1 MLTKIIQLN
10 SSLCSKA
17 IISLDR
23 DSIQLVGSNTIGKTS
38 LINSLNLL
46 FIIDG
51 NKMQFGGEHDFQ
63 QSIHHYFPTINHS
76 YMIFEVMKNGYYC
89 VLMKRDVQ
97 KNLEFYKIDSE
108 FRDEHYYIH
117 SNGQQK
123 LFNFHELFTNFATLG
138 ITPQPLK
145 HKQDLFN
152 IVYERGKRGHAVVW
166 LQDTV
171 KTSGLSNN
179 FSKIYSYLINPKL
192 ITNNTLKDALI
203 IADNREG
210 EEVNFAQGNK
220 QDLYRLQDEIRKL
233 RNIEEIQPD
242 FELFVE
248 KVKECDLKTERISK
262 LYYAF
267 NSKFNKEIIEI
278 EKSVAETKRKIQEIE
293 TNIKYEVKPIANQIQ
308 QNIGS
313 KNTSLI
319 NEKKQLEENQKL
331 LKAINNHLSLE
342 MLRQSKENLEK
353 EARGI
358 SFKIDQ
364 IEHNNYTQKDL
375 KQSISE
381 LRQKIASLKTQ
392 IENYD
397 QLLIHHISDE
407 NEIKSLLNTILSKK
421 VLELTKEKI
430 RQKISNASKQFLEIY
445 DGKIELPK
453 DFKIDKFVSVDL
465 FKRELDESEKHL
477 KEKEGILKVVEDFEA
492 NQTRLNT
499 INSQMK
505 NVETQIQQIEQKP
518 ALENKIAGIK
528 KSISNL
534 EEEIGNLK
542 AQSEKIE
549 KEETKFSNQIQFHQ
563 QKILKYLQ
571 REMEVKGWNDH
582 LKRETISPREYQT
595 ASSIDDIYKEMIDL
609 NSDLKAFKPHKDRLF
624 NDLKNKTLRN
634 EASEHDF
641 IEVIQDEIAT
651 IESKNKAIDDLLQS
665 IAQSFSN
672 PTFQLL
678 DKFGHFKVFINNFNQ
693 QLSKIKISN
702 IEKIVIKVK
711 AAETLI
717 KELELISKLQHF
729 TKDNLFAEQLSDNL
743 VILKIY
749 LEQSRKVEFKEMF
762 EIKAEVTINGITKEI
777 DFSKQIES
785 TGADKVIRLIIIL
798 SIIHKLAISHKENKI
813 PICIDEVLT
822 IDPNNTNQILQF
834 CKENNF
840 IPLFAAPYFITS
852 AVIDRTYML
861 TKQKDGKAIPIIY
874 AERN

>member
-38 LINSLNLL
+38 LINSLNFL

-89 VLMKRDVQ
+89 VLMKRDAQ

-108 FRDEHYYIH
+108 FRDEHYYIQ
-117 SNGQQK
+117 SSGQQK
-123 LFNFHELFTNFATLG
+123 LFTFQELLTNFATLG
-138 ITPQPLK
+138 IMPQPLK
-145 HKQDLFN
+145 QKQDLFN
-152 IVYERGKRGHAVVW
+152 QVYQRDKRKNAVVW

-233 RNIEEIQPD
+233 RNIEEIQPV

-248 KVKECDLKTERISK
+248 KVKECDLKTERVAK
-262 LYYAF
+262 LYSVFLA
-267 NSKFNKEIIEI
+267 KFNKEVIDIENSIREANEEIQRIQSKIKEEIKPKIKEI
-278 EKSVAETKRKIQEIE
+278 EQSIGAKKSSLE
-293 TNIKYEVKPIANQIQ
+293 N
-308 QNIGS
+308 
-313 KNTSLI
+313 KNG
-319 NEKKQLEENQKL
+319 ELEENKKL
-331 LKAINNHLSLE
+331 LKAINNYLSLE

-353 EARGI
+353 EARGL
-358 SFKIDQ
+358 SSNIDQ
-364 IEHNNYTQKDL
+364 IERYNYTQESL
-375 KQSISE
+375 KQGISE
-381 LRQKIASLKTQ
+381 LKQKIASLKAQ

-397 QLLIHHISDE
+397 KLLIHHISDE
-407 NEIKSLLNTILSKK
+407 DGIKSLLNTTLSKK

-430 RQKISNASKQFLEIY
+430 RQKISNANKRLLEIY

-453 DFKIDKFVSVDL
+453 DFEIDKLVSVDM
-465 FKRELDESEKHL
+465 FKKELDESEKQL

-492 NQTRLNT
+492 NQTKLNT
-499 INSQMK
+499 INSQIK
-505 NVETQIQQIEQKP
+505 NVETKIQQIEQKP
-518 ALENKIAGIK
+518 ALENKIVGIK

-534 EEEIGNLK
+534 EEEIGNLN
-542 AQSEKIE
+542 AQSGNIE

-563 QKILKYLQ
+563 QKISKFQQ
-571 REMEVKGWNDH
+571 REKEIKGWNDH
-582 LKRETISPREYQT
+582 LKRENISPKEYQT

-609 NSDLKAFKPHKDRLF
+609 NSDLKALKPHKDRLF
-624 NDLKNKTLRN
+624 NDLKNKTLHN

-651 IESKNKAIDDLLQS
+651 IESKNKVIDDLLQS

-678 DKFGHFKVFINNFNQ
+678 DKFEHFKVFINNFNQ

-711 AAETLI
+711 EAETLI

-729 TKDNLFAEQLSDNL
+729 TKDNLFAEQLSDNI
-743 VILKIY
+743 VILKFY
-749 LEQSRKVEFKEMF
+749 LEQSRKVEFKELF
-762 EIKAEVTINGITKEI
+762 EIKAEVTINGIAKEI

-840 IPLFAAPYFITS
+840 IPIFAAPYFITS
-852 AVIDRTYML
+852 AVIDRTYWL
-861 TKQKDGKAIPIIY
+861 NKQKDGKAIPVIY

>member
-108 FRDEHYYIH
+108 FRDEHYYIQ

-123 LFNFHELFTNFATLG
+123 LFTFQELFTNFATLG

-278 EKSVAETKRKIQEIE
+278 EKSVAETERKIQEITTKMKNE
-293 TNIKYEVKPIANQIQ
+293 IKPKANQIQ
-308 QNIGS
+308 QNIGG
-313 KNTSLI
+313 KNTSLA
-319 NEKKQLEENQKL
+319 NKKKELEENQKL
-331 LKAINNHLSLE
+331 LKAINNYLSLE

-353 EARGI
+353 EARGL
-358 SFKIDQ
+358 SSNIDQ
-364 IEHNNYTQKDL
+364 IERYNYTQESL
-375 KQSISE
+375 KQGISE
-381 LRQKIASLKTQ
+381 LKRKISSLKMQ

-397 QLLIHHISDE
+397 KLLIHHISDKD
-407 NEIKSLLNTILSKK
+407 EIQSLLNATLSERI
-421 VLELTKEKI
+421 LELTKEKI
-430 RQKISNASKQFLEIY
+430 KQPISKANKQFLEIY
-445 DGKIELPK
+445 DGKVELPK
-453 DFKIDKFVSVDL
+453 DFKFEKFVSVAAL
-465 FKRELDESEKHL
+465 KEGLKEYENQL

-492 NQTRLNT
+492 NQTKLIR
-499 INSQMK
+499 INSK
-505 NVETQIQQIEQKP
+505 VEAVKTQIQQTEQKP
-518 ALENKIAGIK
+518 ALEKKIIEIK
-528 KSISNL
+528 KSISDL
-534 EEEIGNLK
+534 EEEIKNLK
-542 AQSEKIE
+542 IQSEKIE
-549 KEETKFSNQIQFHQ
+549 NEEMKLSNQIQLF
-563 QKILKYLQ
+563 QKKISDFEQ
-571 REMEVKGWNDH
+571 RQSKISDWNEH
-582 LKRETISPREYQT
+582 LKRENISSKEYQP
-595 ASSIDDIYKEMIDL
+595 SMSIDEIYKEIIDL
-609 NSDLKAFKPHKDRLF
+609 NGDLKSLKPQKDRLF
-624 NDLKNKTLRN
+624 NELKNKTFRN
-634 EASEHDF
+634 EASEQDF

-651 IESKNKAIDDLLQS
+651 IESKNKVIDDLLQS

-678 DKFGHFKVFINNFNQ
+678 DKLGHFKVFINNFNQ

-711 AAETLI
+711 EAETLI

-749 LEQSRKVEFKEMF
+749 LEQSRKVEFKELF
-762 EIKAEVTINGITKEI
+762 EIKAEVTINGIAKEI

-785 TGADKVIRLIIIL
+785 TGADKVIRLVIIL

-840 IPLFAAPYFITS
+840 IPIFAAPYFITS

-861 TKQKDGKAIPIIY
+861 TKQKDGKSIPVIY

>member
-1 MLTKIIQLN
+1 ML
-10 SSLCSKA
+10 
-17 IISLDR
+17 
-23 DSIQLVGSNTIGKTS
+23 
-38 LINSLNLL
+38 
-46 FIIDG
+46 
-51 NKMQFGGEHDFQ
+51 
-63 QSIHHYFPTINHS
+63 
-76 YMIFEVMKNGYYC
+76 
-89 VLMKRDVQ
+89 
-97 KNLEFYKIDSE
+97 
-108 FRDEHYYIH
+108 
-117 SNGQQK
+117 
-123 LFNFHELFTNFATLG
+123 
-138 ITPQPLK
+138 
-145 HKQDLFN
+145 
-152 IVYERGKRGHAVVW
+152 
-166 LQDTV
+166 
-171 KTSGLSNN
+171 
-179 FSKIYSYLINPKL
+179 
-192 ITNNTLKDALI
+192 
-203 IADNREG
+203 
-210 EEVNFAQGNK
+210 AQ
-220 QDLYRLQDEIRKL
+220 I
-233 RNIEEIQPD
+233 
-242 FELFVE
+242 
-248 KVKECDLKTERISK
+248 
-262 LYYAF
+262 
-267 NSKFNKEIIEI
+267 
-278 EKSVAETKRKIQEIE
+278 
-293 TNIKYEVKPIANQIQ
+293 
-308 QNIGS
+308 
-313 KNTSLI
+313 
-319 NEKKQLEENQKL
+319 
-331 LKAINNHLSLE
+331 
-342 MLRQSKENLEK
+342 
-353 EARGI
+353 
-358 SFKIDQ
+358 
-364 IEHNNYTQKDL
+364 
-375 KQSISE
+375 
-381 LRQKIASLKTQ
+381 
-392 IENYD
+392 
-397 QLLIHHISDE
+397 
-407 NEIKSLLNTILSKK
+407 
-421 VLELTKEKI
+421 
-430 RQKISNASKQFLEIY
+430 
-445 DGKIELPK
+445 
-453 DFKIDKFVSVDL
+453 
-465 FKRELDESEKHL
+465 
-477 KEKEGILKVVEDFEA
+477 
-492 NQTRLNT
+492 
-499 INSQMK
+499 K

-651 IESKNKAIDDLLQS
+651 IESKNKVIDDLLQS

-711 AAETLI
+711 EAETLI

-729 TKDNLFAEQLSDNL
+729 TKDNLFAEQLSDNI
-743 VILKIY
+743 VILKFY

-840 IPLFAAPYFITS
+840 IPIFAAPYFITS
-852 AVIDRTYML
+852 AVIDRTYWL
-861 TKQKDGKAIPIIY
+861 NKQKDGKAIPVIY